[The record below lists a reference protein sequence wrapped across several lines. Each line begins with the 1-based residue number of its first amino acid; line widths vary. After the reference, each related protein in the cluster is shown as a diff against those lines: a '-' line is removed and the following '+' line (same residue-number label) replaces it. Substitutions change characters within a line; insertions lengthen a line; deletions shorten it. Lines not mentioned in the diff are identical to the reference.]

1 MTSTDPEPSAGFD
14 QEPPALV
21 ASFASREK
29 VSVLTPISRDNASI
43 SPSASKLFANAS
55 TLIRACD
62 IFARRSS
69 PSRPAADASVAARL
83 AVDSH
88 SGGGPRT
95 SARNAASSASAA
107 SSSASAAVEDA
118 CEDGAG
124 GGPRGAEE
132 GIVEE
137 DVLEEDIVEEDVL
150 EEDILEE
157 DVTMGGRVPDVELE
171 DRPASRTGGT
181 IGTRGG
187 AGALRAG
194 WTRDAASG
202 ARPRCTTV
210 ALALALW

>member
-137 DVLEEDIVEEDVL
+137 DVLEEDI
-150 EEDILEE
+150 LEE

-202 ARPRCTTV
+202 ARPRCTPV

>member
-88 SGGGPRT
+88 SGGGP
-95 SARNAASSASAA
+95 SASAA

-124 GGPRGAEE
+124 GGTRGAEE

-137 DVLEEDIVEEDVL
+137 DVLEEDV
-150 EEDILEE
+150 LEE

-171 DRPASRTGGT
+171 DRPASRTDGT

-194 WTRDAASG
+194 WTRGAASG

>member
-137 DVLEEDIVEEDVL
+137 DVLEEDV
-150 EEDILEE
+150 LEE

>member
-21 ASFASREK
+21 ASFASCEK

-107 SSSASAAVEDA
+107 STSASAAVEDA
-118 CEDGAG
+118 CEDGSG

-132 GIVEE
+132 G
-137 DVLEEDIVEEDVL
+137 IVEEDVL

-171 DRPASRTGGT
+171 DRPASRTDGT

>member
-137 DVLEEDIVEEDVL
+137 DVLEEDI
-150 EEDILEE
+150 LEE

>member
-124 GGPRGAEE
+124 GGTRGAEE
-132 GIVEE
+132 G
-137 DVLEEDIVEEDVL
+137 IVEEDVL

-171 DRPASRTGGT
+171 DRPASRTDGT

-194 WTRDAASG
+194 WTRGAASG